1 MAGSSQAEYVK
12 EVRFAVVMYGGVS
25 LAIYINGIAQELLR
39 LVRSTSSSHDD
50 GSGGRNPI
58 PAEELKGTER
68 VYRRLSCLLSDPQL
82 LKNYRAALEN
92 NSAENNSTPPKPDLV
107 DQRLSENV
115 VNTRF
120 VIDVLSGTSAG
131 GINAI
136 FLAKALA
143 NDQNLDELK
152 TLWVTE
158 GDIALLINDKQS
170 VAGLELSNQTPPQSL
185 LNSRRMYFKLL
196 KAFQGMETTKQSAKG
211 FVSPH
216 VDELDLFITTTD
228 IEGLIYPLR
237 LSDTVVYERR
247 HRNVFHFKY
256 ATPEATGNERN
267 DFLGKNDPFLAFAAR
282 CTSSFPFAFEPMRL
296 CDINEVLDCFPQFDN
311 KQARET
317 ALADWKAFFK
327 DNKDQLTGKEI
338 EFHQRSYGDGGYLDN
353 KPFSYATE
361 TLLRRDAPVVVDRKL
376 IYIEPS
382 PEHPEDE
389 PPRKQ
394 KYQALENVKA
404 ALLDLPTY
412 ETIREDLQRVMDRN
426 ELIKRVNRITTAIE
440 RDLDNQN
447 KWTRPVLETGEWAT
461 LDLAGLVSKFGVYYL
476 PYRRLRISSTTDDL
490 AKLVARLLDLNPES
504 AQFTAV
510 RHLIHAWR
518 EQTYPDYHPA
528 DETKEHHDATP
539 TASQFLIDFDFQ
551 YWLRRLNFIRG
562 KIDQLYGLVR
572 LPAREENGDGVDVN
586 QLSRDD
592 AAILDRLRRLRY
604 HPLEYADLSAER
616 KKQIQNVISYLKCEL
631 NEMYKK
637 LRVSG
642 RRIQSRTNQ
651 NSSDAHKR
659 FADAI
664 SSIKLSPEH
673 IDFLLGLPPRSEA
686 SSTDGQPVTAT
697 RQDFSRH
704 DDNELIKRATQLLY
718 EPVPPVEGEA
728 PSATP
733 KLQPT
738 ELGKRFNEAGAA
750 LSALFHETVADETW
764 ARGRALLRPPEKMPP
779 PSARCQN
786 LTFDSPDI
794 NSIREYLWRYFSQ
807 FDDFDQISFPI
818 LFASEVGESD
828 VVEVLRIS
836 PEDATS
842 LIDERAERQKA
853 NGRQKLA
860 GTALHHFG
868 AFLDQV
874 WRQNDILWGR
884 LDGAERLITAM
895 LPDPEDKKV
904 RAQLIGEAQGAI
916 LLEELSEQ
924 SRAALN
930 VLMTDALV
938 KMSAGMNVTTAVDQ
952 VLQPL
957 KDETLKTRLATVV
970 RVGLENDQLMA
981 FVKSSYEVNRD
992 LDPKLMLRSIARS
1005 TQVIGKM
1012 FEDMANQRQMEGK
1025 RLAWIARFGQF
1036 FWGLVEV
1043 AIPGSLMNLFF
1054 HHWLKVV
1061 YGFEVFLI
1069 VTSILLNA
1077 DPAITKLGWTTLGLT
1092 VTLNVVVLLL
1102 GDYIRGRGRWL
1113 RALMVFVV
1121 TAVVFFAVL
1130 GFGEV
1135 VGWEL
1140 KDKIFSPFT
1149 ALVVWLRGL
1158 RS

>member
-1 MAGSSQAEYVK
+1 MAGSSQAEYLK

-39 LVRSTSSSHDD
+39 LVRSTSSSHED
-50 GSGGRNPI
+50 GSGGRNPV

-82 LKNYRAALEN
+82 LKNFRASLDN
-92 NSAENNSTPPKPDLV
+92 NPASPKPDLV
-107 DQRLSENV
+107 DQRLTENI

-152 TLWVTE
+152 TLWITE

-170 VAGLELSNQTPPQSL
+170 VAGLELSNQMPPQSL
-185 LNSRRMYFKLL
+185 LNSRRMYLKLL
-196 KAFQGMETTKQSAKG
+196 TALQGMEASKKSTAG
-211 FVSPH
+211 LVSPH

-256 ATPEATGNERN
+256 ATPEATGSERN
-267 DFLGKNDPFLAFAAR
+267 DFLSKNDPFLAFAAR

-296 CDINEVLDCFPQFDN
+296 CDINEVLDSFPAFDD
-311 KQARET
+311 QDARKI
-317 ALADWKAFFK
+317 ALDEWKTFFK

-412 ETIREDLQRVMDRN
+412 ETIREDLQRVMSRN

-440 RDLDNQN
+440 RDLDNQT
-447 KWTRPVLETGEWAT
+447 KWTRPVLEPGEWAT

-490 AKLVARLLDLNPES
+490 AKLVARLLDLNPQS

-518 EQTYPDYHPA
+518 EEAYPDYHPA
-528 DETKEHHDATP
+528 DETKEEHAATA

-562 KIDQLYGLVR
+562 KIDQLYPLVR
-572 LPAREENGDGVDVN
+572 LPARENGDGVD
-586 QLSRDD
+586 QSQISRDD
-592 AAILDRLRRLRY
+592 AAILERLRRLRY
-604 HPLEYADLSAER
+604 HPLEYAELSADR

-637 LRVSG
+637 LRING
-642 RRIQSRTNQ
+642 RRIQSKANQ

-659 FADAI
+659 FAAAI
-664 SSIKLSPEH
+664 SSIKLTPEH
-673 IDFLLGLPPRSEA
+673 IDFLLGLPPRSE
-686 SSTDGQPVTAT
+686 SSTTDGQPITAT
-697 RQDFSRH
+697 RQDFSRQ
-704 DDNELIKRATQLLY
+704 DDNELNKRAKELLF
-718 EPVPPVEGEA
+718 EPVPPVEGET
-728 PSATP
+728 PSPTP
-733 KLQPT
+733 KFQPT
-738 ELGKRFNEAGAA
+738 ELGKKFNEAGAA
-750 LSALFHETVADETW
+750 LSALFHESVADETW
-764 ARGRALLRPPEKMPP
+764 ARGRALLRPMEKLPA
-779 PSARCQN
+779 PSPRCQT
-786 LTFDSPDI
+786 LTFDSPDLD
-794 NSIREYLWRYFSQ
+794 SIREYLWRYFSQ

-884 LDGAERLITAM
+884 LDGAERLITAL
-895 LPDPEDKKV
+895 LPEPEDKKV
-904 RAQLIGEAQGAI
+904 RAQLIGEAHGAI
-916 LLEELSEQ
+916 LLEELTEE

-938 KMSAGMNVTTAVDQ
+938 KMSAGMTVSTAVDQ
-952 VLQPL
+952 VLRPL
-957 KDETLKTRLATVV
+957 KDETLKTRLATIV
-970 RVGLENDQLMA
+970 RLGLENEELMT

-1054 HHWLKVV
+1054 HHWLKVI
-1061 YGFEVFLI
+1061 YAFEVFLI
-1069 VTSILLNA
+1069 VASILLNA
-1077 DPAITKLGWTTLGLT
+1077 DSAITKLGWTTLGLT
-1092 VTLNVVVLLL
+1092 VTLNIVVLLL

-1113 RALMVFVV
+1113 RGLMVFVIA
-1121 TAVVFFAVL
+1121 AVLFFAVL
-1130 GFGEV
+1130 GFGEI
-1135 VGWEL
+1135 VGWGL
-1140 KDKIFSPFT
+1140 KDKLFSPFI
-1149 ALVVWLRGL
+1149 AMLAWLRTL